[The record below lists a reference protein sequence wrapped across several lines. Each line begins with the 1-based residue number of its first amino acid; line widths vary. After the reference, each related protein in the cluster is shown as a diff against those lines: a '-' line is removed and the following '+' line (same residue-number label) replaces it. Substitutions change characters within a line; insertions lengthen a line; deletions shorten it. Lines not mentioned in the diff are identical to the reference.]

1 MYKAGY
7 RRHKSHIIRF
17 LLGIIVMVTVVAAIA
32 WFFRG
37 TNSVVNPAPVTRTV
51 SSNEGATKSF
61 DEGIFTFS
69 LPADWIVESHDTQ
82 QYTLRSTK
90 KYYDNRTLNIYLDT
104 IPPNF
109 ALNRLLPV
117 QVQGNTIQPGTVS
130 DDCRSFTGGSIS
142 GAQQAQSLPNTPAKW
157 QGISFLCDLSNY
169 NRNAVGTGS
178 VGSALNTI
186 TLSGPTSG
194 KHSFLLVY
202 TDHNVNPDYNIFY
215 EMLQSFRLK

>member
-1 MYKAGY
+1 MYRVGY
-7 RRHKSHIIRF
+7 RRHKSHIIR
-17 LLGIIVMVTVVAAIA
+17 LLMGIITMAVLVAAVA

-37 TNSVVNPAPVTRTV
+37 TSSVTNPEPVTHTV
-51 SSNEGATKSF
+51 SSNEGATKGF

-69 LPADWIVESHDTQ
+69 LPVDWVVESHDAQ
-82 QYTLRSTK
+82 QYTLQSTK
-90 KYYDNRTLNIYLDT
+90 KYFDNRTLNIYLDT

-117 QVQGNTIQPGTVS
+117 QIQGNTIQTGTVS

-157 QGISFLCDLSNY
+157 QGISFICDLSNY

-178 VGSALNTI
+178 IGSPLNTI
-186 TLSGPTSG
+186 TLLGPASG
-194 KHSFLLVY
+194 KHSFFFVY

-215 EMLQSFRLK
+215 AMLQSFRLK